1 MLRNESNGATD
12 HRRSLWFV
20 PAVVLPVLVLLA
32 ALVPAAAMAGSG
44 SGGSG
49 GGSSGTCT
57 AEVRATD
64 EQTGAR
70 ITVECGDDAQIDSVD
85 LSLNELN
92 EGQVDGESGTTCE
105 PEDTSLNFTCETSGS
120 NDGSGIAAEF
130 TDDDGES
137 VCADPALEIDFTVNF
152 FGDERDSEEIENVE
166 VTGCSGTSGGGG
178 GDEDDGA
185 TPAGGVD
192 SGAGGADEPSGPLAA
207 ALPLTGAAL
216 AVLALAVAGVVL
228 RKTRTT
234 P

>member
-1 MLRNESNGATD
+1 MLRNESNGATG
-12 HRRSLWFV
+12 HRRSLRFV
-20 PAVVLPVLVLLA
+20 PAVMLPVLLILA
-32 ALVPAAAMAGSG
+32 ALVPASAMAGGGSG
-44 SGGSG
+44 SGG
-49 GGSSGTCT
+49 GSEDACT

-70 ITVECGDDAQIDSVD
+70 ITVECGEGATIDDVE

-92 EGQVDGESGTTCE
+92 EGRVEGESGTRCE

-120 NDGSGIAAEF
+120 NDGSGIAARF

-152 FGDERDSEEIENVE
+152 FGERSSEEIENVQ
-166 VTGCSGTSGGGG
+166 VSGCSGTSGAGGGG

-185 TPAGGVD
+185 TPEGGVD
-192 SGAGGADEPSGPLAA
+192 SGAGGTVRPSGPVAA
-207 ALPLTGAAL
+207 GLPLTGAAL
-216 AVLALAVAGVVL
+216 TVLALGSAGVVI